1 MNLGT
6 RSQVKEYIKKGEVT
20 VNSTVI
26 KTPDYKIYENK
37 DSIIFRGNK
46 LTFEKYVYYMLNK
59 PQGVVSATK
68 DNTADTVLSLIKDDT
83 NKKDLFPVGRLDKDT
98 EGLLII
104 TNDGE
109 LAHRLLSPKKH
120 VDKTYLVGIR
130 DVLLENQLK
139 VLQCGVDIGDDKPT
153 APAKVEIVSEHEI
166 LLTIHEGRFHQV
178 KRMLK
183 AVDNE
188 VISLKRIK
196 FGNLSLDESLSA
208 GESRRLTDM
217 EVNLLHES

>member
-1 MNLGT
+1 
-6 RSQVKEYIKKGEVT
+6 
-20 VNSTVI
+20 
-26 KTPDYKIYENK
+26 
-37 DSIIFRGNK
+37 
-46 LTFEKYVYYMLNK
+46 
-59 PQGVVSATK
+59 
-68 DNTADTVLSLIKDDT
+68 
-83 NKKDLFPVGRLDKDT
+83 
-98 EGLLII
+98 
-104 TNDGE
+104 
-109 LAHRLLSPKKH
+109 
-120 VDKTYLVGIR
+120 VGIR